1 MNGLNG
7 GLSPVPGEVAL
18 PSAPPSEKPGPEYGD
33 RLHRITEVCLLAGKI
48 ILQNGGETQRVEDT
62 MMRIAAAY
70 GIERSHSFV
79 MPTGIIFAIDSGSYT
94 TRLVRMADRSTNLK
108 KVSMVNHISRRIVRG
123 ELDAEEAGKLLQ
135 EIQDSPHEYPNTLK
149 VLAATAASGCLL
161 IMFGGVWQDC
171 LPVGIIAGI
180 GFTLYLLLS
189 KYVQIRFFSEFVPS
203 LAIGLL
209 AILAVNYGLG
219 RDLDK
224 IIIGSVMP
232 LVPGLHITNA
242 VRDLMAGHLVSGL
255 SKGAEAFLTAFA
267 IGCGIAAALALQ

>member
-1 MNGLNG
+1 M
-7 GLSPVPGEVAL
+7 
-18 PSAPPSEKPGPEYGD
+18 PSAPPSESPGPEYGD

-108 KVSMVNHISRRIVRG
+108 KVSMVNHISRRIGRG
-123 ELDAEEAGKLLQ
+123 ELDAEEACKLLQ
-135 EIQDSPHEYPNTLK
+135 EIQDSPHEYSSILK
-149 VLAATAASGCLL
+149 VLAATVASGCLL

-171 LPVGIIAGI
+171 FPVAVIAGI

-189 KYVQIRFFSEFVPS
+189 KYVQIRFFSEFLTS

-209 AILAVNYGLG
+209 AILAVRYGLG

-267 IGCGIAAALALQ
+267 IGCGIAAVLALK